1 MQAEVDAKLIA
12 ARKRPLTDWSA
23 SWVERAVALRDA
35 LKTASDEPVYG
46 TWTERSEGPFFLAD
60 ESERDLLLDSIGKET
75 EQLAKVQ
82 GDAVAI
88 AFRKAVTTEKITLR
102 EAADAWL
109 PEVERSRRRKTAE
122 GHRRVLGL
130 LEEFLRE
137 RHGLLSLASTTFDE
151 VTRRIAGEGIVTV
164 TGSGSEIG
172 DGQHW
177 GHETAPRPA
186 LPPSL
191 SRRDHQP
198 CCLVVP
204 C

>member
-1 MQAEVDAKLIA
+1 MSAMQAEVDAKLIA

-191 SRRDHQP
+191 SRR
-198 CCLVVP
+198 
-204 C
+204 